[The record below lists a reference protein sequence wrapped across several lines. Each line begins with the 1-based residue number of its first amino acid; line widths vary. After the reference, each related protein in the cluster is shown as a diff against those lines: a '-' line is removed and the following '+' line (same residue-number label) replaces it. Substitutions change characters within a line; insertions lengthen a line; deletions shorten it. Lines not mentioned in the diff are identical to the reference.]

1 MKEGEESNLNQET
14 YTMTEE
20 ANKETPTN
28 SSSAEQ
34 VSDNVNPAIE
44 TAPEDELVSL
54 TREQLQNRYRNGF
67 RVAVNYLYHRQ
78 PSDADRENFKTYL
91 ETVMPTA
98 HVEEAISL
106 TSTMPPTGICP
117 AGSCPDGM
125 GGCVPCTFDLA
136 FDEGYF
142 ADSI

>member
-1 MKEGEESNLNQET
+1 MNEGEESNLNQET

-20 ANKETPTN
+20 ANTEIPTN
-28 SSSAEQ
+28 NSMAEQ
-34 VSDNVNPAIE
+34 VSDKVNTPNE

-78 PSDADRENFKTYL
+78 PSDADKENFKTYL
-91 ETVMPTA
+91 ETVIPAA
-98 HVEEAISL
+98 HVAEAINLS
-106 TSTMPPTGICP
+106 STMEPVGSCP
-117 AGSCPDGM
+117 AGLCPDGM
-125 GGCVPCTFDLA
+125 GGCAPCTFDLA